1 MKKKVISLLLAGSML
16 LSLGTVLADGAF
28 ANPGTYSATAMGR
41 NGEVTVTATFSD
53 SAITGI
59 EVSHAETPTI
69 GDAAIEQLSAAV
81 LSNQSLA
88 VDAVSGATLSSDA
101 FLAALEDCV
110 EQAGG
115 DVDALKAIPVKDA
128 ADQADYEVTEAD
140 LIIVGA
146 GGAGMTA
153 AMTAAEKGVSVILIE
168 KSGVIGGNSLCS
180 QMGINAA
187 GAKVQEGLPYATAE
201 LLTKAQMQWGG
212 RENLVNAYVE
222 NSGKAIDW
230 FAETYGV
237 EFTGPSGERV
247 DPADPF
253 ASVGEDHPSG
263 GDLFMMRADAEGYTA
278 NTLIKAMSQSLES
291 AHVTLYVNTEATAL
305 TVNENGAVNGVIAK
319 AADGSEVTFTGKA
332 VLLATGGFGQ
342 NHEMVVAYRPDLQHA
357 ITDEMAPTT
366 GDGIVMAEAIGAKT
380 VDMAEMQLFPHVPV
394 GDTWLPP
401 MAMPGGFMTTA
412 LFVNQDAQRY
422 TTEGFDPS
430 TAGTLAQEHA
440 FVIFGESDMNDT
452 LKTLEARGLVKSGDT
467 AEELAAQL
475 GIDGAAL
482 TATIEQ
488 WNADCDAGA
497 DSQFERMPFTL
508 KKVEGK
514 LYGYAFGV
522 GAHYM
527 MGGVLINEKTQ
538 VLDQNENVIPG
549 LYAAGEVTG
558 GFHGAK
564 RVDGSGTGDA
574 FVFGYVAG
582 NEIAADVLG
591 K

>member
-1 MKKKVISLLLAGSML
+1 MKRKVISLILAGSML
-16 LSLGTVLADGAF
+16 LSMSSVLAEGTF
-28 ANPGTYSATAMGR
+28 ANPGTYSASAMGR
-41 NGEVTVTATFSD
+41 NGEITVTATFTD

-59 EVSHAETPTI
+59 DVAHTETPTI
-69 GDAAIEQLSAAV
+69 GDSAIEQLTKTIIES
-81 LSNQSLA
+81 QSLA
-88 VDAVSGATLSSDA
+88 IDAVSGATVSSDA
-101 FLAALEDCV
+101 FKKALEDCV
-110 EQAGG
+110 RQAGG
-115 DVDALKAIPVKDA
+115 DPEALA
-128 ADQADYEVTEAD
+128 AKPAAAEKTAYDVTEAD
-140 LIIVGA
+140 VIIVGA
-146 GGAGMTA
+146 GGAGLTA
-153 AMTAAEKGVSVILIE
+153 AMAAAEKGASVIVIE

-187 GAKVQEGLPYATAE
+187 GAKSQEGLPYATKE

-212 RENLVNAYVE
+212 RENLVNTYVE
-222 NSGKAIDW
+222 NSGKVIDW
-230 FAETYGV
+230 FEDTYGIV
-237 EFTGPSGERV
+237 FTGPSGDRV
-247 DPADPF
+247 DPNDPF

-263 GDLFMMRADAEGYTA
+263 GDLFMMRADAEGYTS
-278 NTLIKAMSQSLES
+278 NTLIKAMATAMDQ
-291 AHVTLYVNTEATAL
+291 AGVTLYVNTEATAL
-305 TVNENGAVNGVIAK
+305 RQDENGKVVGVTAK
-319 AADGSEVTFTGKA
+319 AADGSEVAFTGKA

-342 NHEMVVAYRPDLQHA
+342 NHEMVVKYRPDYANA

-366 GDGIVMAEAIGAKT
+366 GDGIVMAEAVGAKT
-380 VDMAEMQLFPHVPV
+380 VDMGEMQLFPHVPV

-401 MAMPGGFMTTA
+401 FAMPGGFMTTS

-430 TAGTLAQEHA
+430 VPGTLAQEHA
-440 FVIFGESDMNDT
+440 FVIFGEADMNDT
-452 LKTLEARGLVKSGDT
+452 LKQLEARGLVKNGET

-475 GIDGAAL
+475 GLDGAKL
-482 TATIEQ
+482 QATIDQ
-488 WNADCDAGA
+488 WNADCDAGK
-497 DSQFERMPFTL
+497 DSQFDRAPFTL
-508 KKVEGK
+508 KKIEGR

-538 VLDQNENVIPG
+538 VLDQNEAVIPG

-558 GFHGAK
+558 GFHGTK

-582 NEIAADVLG
+582 NAIAEEVLG

>member
-1 MKKKVISLLLAGSML
+1 MKKKIFSLVLVGSML
-16 LSLGTVLADGAF
+16 LSTGSSLANGAF

-59 EVSHAETPTI
+59 EVAHGETPTI
-69 GDAAIEQLSAAV
+69 GDAAIEQLTAAV

-88 VDAVSGATLSSDA
+88 VDAVSGATLTSDA
-101 FLAALEDCV
+101 FMEAMENCV

-115 DVDALKAIPVKDA
+115 DVAALKANPVKDA
-128 ADQADYEVTEAD
+128 ADKADYEVTEAD
-140 LIIVGA
+140 VIIVGA
-146 GGAGMTA
+146 GGAGLTA
-153 AMTAAEKGVSVILIE
+153 AMTAAQQGVSVIVIE

-187 GAKVQEGLPYATAE
+187 GAKSQEGLPYASAE
-201 LLTKAQMQWGG
+201 LLTQAQMQWGG
-212 RENLVNAYVE
+212 RENLVNTYVE
-222 NSGKAIDW
+222 NSGKAVDW
-230 FAETYGV
+230 FADTYGI
-237 EFTGPSGERV
+237 EFTGPNSDRV

-263 GDLFMMRADAEGYTA
+263 GDLFMMRADADGYTA
-278 NTLIKAMSQSLES
+278 NTLIKVMSQALES
-291 AHVTLYVNTEATAL
+291 QHVTLYVNTEATAL
-305 TVNENGAVNGVIAK
+305 TVDENGAVNGVVAK

-342 NHEMVVAYRPDLQHA
+342 NHEMVVKYRPDLANA

-394 GDTWLPP
+394 GDTWLAPF
-401 MAMPGGFMTTA
+401 AMPGGFMTTA

-430 TAGTLAQEHA
+430 TEDTLAQEHA

-452 LKTLEARGLVKSGDT
+452 LKTLEARGLVKHGDT
-467 AEELAAQL
+467 VEDLAAQL
-475 GIDGAAL
+475 GLDGAAL
-482 TATIEQ
+482 AATIEK

-497 DSQFERMPFTL
+497 DSQFERAPFTL
-508 KKVEGK
+508 KKIEGK

-538 VLDQNENVIPG
+538 VLDQDENVIPG

-558 GFHGAK
+558 GFHGTK